1 MSGSWWLILLAGG
14 SGSRMHAPVN
24 KVFLPLRGKA
34 VLRRSAEAFAGRVA
48 GIVTVCRPQEEET
61 VRELLAGLR
70 VPELR
75 YASGGE
81 TRQAS
86 VRAGL
91 DALPGECTHVLI
103 HDGARCLVDAETIDN
118 VMEAALRQGS
128 AVPCVPV
135 TDTIRDVE
143 GKLLEREQLRA
154 MQTPQGFS
162 RALIAE
168 AHRAAAAEG
177 FIGTDDAALT
187 ARLGHAVTLVPGS
200 RRNLKITTPEDLIM
214 AEAFLRE
221 QGPAFRIG
229 HGYDVHRLVPE
240 RRLILCGVDI
250 PHSLGLLGHSDAD
263 VALHA
268 LMDAMLGACALGD
281 IGQHFPDSDPAYRG
295 ISSVLLLE
303 KVKDLLQQEGWG
315 VVNADVTIA
324 AQKPKLLPYIPAMRQ
339 RIADALGLPVG
350 QISVKATTTEHL
362 GFEGEEKGIS
372 ATAVALVQRL

>member
-1 MSGSWWLILLAGG
+1 MSAVWWLILLAGG

-24 KVFLPLRGKA
+24 KVFLPLAGKP
-34 VLRRSAEAFAGRVA
+34 VLRRSAEAFAGRVS
-48 GIVTVCRPQEEET
+48 GMVTVCRPQEEET
-61 VRELLAGLR
+61 VRGMLSGLEGPEQRLA
-70 VPELR
+70 
-75 YASGGE
+75 YGGD

-91 DALPGECTHVLI
+91 DALPEDCTHVLI
-103 HDGARCLVDAETIDN
+103 HDGARCLVDAETIGN
-118 VMEAALRQGS
+118 VRQAALLHGC

-135 TDTIRDVE
+135 TDTIRDVH
-143 GKLLEREQLRA
+143 GTLLEREQLRA

-162 RALIAE
+162 RALIDA
-168 AHRAAAAEG
+168 AHRAAEKDG
-177 FIGTDDAALT
+177 FLGTDDAALT
-187 ARLGHAVTLVPGS
+187 ARLGQAVTLVPGS
-200 RRNLKITTPEDLIM
+200 RRNIKITTPEDLIM

-221 QGPAFRIG
+221 QRPAFRVG
-229 HGYDVHRLVPE
+229 HGYDVHRLVPD
-240 RRLILCGVDI
+240 RRLVLCGVDI

-281 IGQHFPDSDPAYRG
+281 IGKHFPDSDPAYRG

-303 KVKDLLQQEGWG
+303 KVNALLGREGWR

-324 AQKPKLLPYIPAMRQ
+324 AQKPKLQPYIPAMRQ
-339 RIADALGLPVG
+339 KTAEALGLPAA

-372 ATAVALVQRL
+372 ATAVVLIERA